1 MTEYKYGETTVRIDE
16 RYIRTGQALKDLLEQ
31 LKMES
36 PARAGAD
43 AGETERIRQEEYITN
58 G

>member
-1 MTEYKYGETTVRIDE
+1 MTEYKYDDTTVRINE
-16 RYIRTGQALKDLLEQ
+16 RFVRTGQALQNLLEQ

-36 PARAGAD
+36 PARASAN
-43 AGETERIRQEEYITN
+43 AGETERIRQEEYTTN